1 MKKKDLL
8 NNPLPSYIYFVSLKL
23 YVNFEGQKKTYSY
36 CEELGH
42 LFKECPER
50 EKQKA
55 NASWG
60 TTSWGTGFRQNQHQP
75 NDEEV
80 YQTSFPPLQE
90 PHDDTKKDP
99 LVQQSTPMN
108 KSSRL
113 QPVRM
118 DFFDGKVTFQNGVT
132 ITHKNNDPTHE
143 KMILEKYG
151 IQKEPTPT
159 TSRESESSSS
169 SEKEDQQDT
178 SHNVPATPK
187 KVRKSKRNRSKDS
200 SIQAGDPPE
209 RKLKENPEEEERLRE
224 QDDEEVFHHH
234 DESLASFECVCGE
247 PLARPERLSPT
258 FCPQCPIVLYKCH
271 CESDNVKKTHKLRQ
285 GHCSKCSYKYVP
297 DALPMNCTAPN

>member
-1 MKKKDLL
+1 M
-8 NNPLPSYIYFVSLKL
+8 
-23 YVNFEGQKKTYSY
+23 Q
-36 CEELGH
+36 
-42 LFKECPER
+42 ECPER
-50 EKQKA
+50 EKQA

-90 PHDDTKKDP
+90 QHDDTKKDP

-151 IQKEPTPT
+151 IQKESTPS
-159 TSRESESSSS
+159 TSRESDSSSS
-169 SEKEDQQDT
+169 SEKDDQQDT
-178 SHNVPATPK
+178 RLNAPAIPK
-187 KVRKSKRNRSKDS
+187 KVRKANATEVKIPRYKQVTLRNANYKKKISRKKKKSKSKSKTKRFSTARTNHWPHSNVCAANPSRGQKDS
-200 SIQAGDPPE
+200 LQPSALNA
-209 RKLKENPEEEERLRE
+209 RSCCTNATVTRTTLKRHTSSDRVIA
-224 QDDEEVFHHH
+224 QH
-234 DESLASFECVCGE
+234 
-247 PLARPERLSPT
+247 AR
-258 FCPQCPIVLYKCH
+258 
-271 CESDNVKKTHKLRQ
+271 
-285 GHCSKCSYKYVP
+285 
-297 DALPMNCTAPN
+297 